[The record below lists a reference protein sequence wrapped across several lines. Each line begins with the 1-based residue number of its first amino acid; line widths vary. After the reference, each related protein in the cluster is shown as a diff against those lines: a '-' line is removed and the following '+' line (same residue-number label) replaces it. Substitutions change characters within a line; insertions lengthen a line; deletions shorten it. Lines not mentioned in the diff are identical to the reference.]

1 MLHND
6 TQYMGDV
13 TALQK
18 YILEVSIKNFFM
30 SNVYVEG
37 YYKLLRDDFLQV
49 EEFLFGVSMKLIII
63 SSIPSPYSSIR
74 STKGFPHIFPST
86 GENMFYAQTQALGT
100 GHYASVF
107 YKTTLLKSV

>member
-30 SNVYVEG
+30 SNVYFEG
-37 YYKLLRDDFLQV
+37 YYELLR
-49 EEFLFGVSMKLIII
+49 EMTSCK
-63 SSIPSPYSSIR
+63 
-74 STKGFPHIFPST
+74 
-86 GENMFYAQTQALGT
+86 
-100 GHYASVF
+100 
-107 YKTTLLKSV
+107 